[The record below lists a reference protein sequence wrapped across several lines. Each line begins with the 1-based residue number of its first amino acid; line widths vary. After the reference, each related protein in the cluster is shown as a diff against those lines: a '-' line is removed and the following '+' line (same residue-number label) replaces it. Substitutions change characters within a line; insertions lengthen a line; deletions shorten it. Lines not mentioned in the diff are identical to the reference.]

1 MRVRKKMWLAV
12 GLMAG
17 AAALT
22 GCAANTRSVVT
33 PTPAAAQKATAEPA
47 SPSPKAEAD
56 SKERLLSLTVDGEEL
71 DAQAVMERDDLLLPL
86 EATAEALG
94 WKADSQEAQE
104 ETQTR
109 RSVTLERED
118 SRITVSWTVSD
129 NTAKNVSWQKD
140 GLLIPVDARV
150 TTLEEAVYVPS
161 AFFEEAMD
169 VTVTAGDAGV
179 SVKRRE
185 PASTPPADSSGEN
198 G

>member
-47 SPSPKAEAD
+47 SPSPEAD
-56 SKERLLSLTVDGEEL
+56 SKEQLLSLTVDGEEL

-169 VTVTAGDAGV
+169 VTVTAGDADV

-185 PASTPPADSSGEN
+185 PASTPPIDSSGEN

>member
-47 SPSPKAEAD
+47 SPSPEAD
-56 SKERLLSLTVDGEEL
+56 SKEQLLSLAVDGEEL

-109 RSVTLERED
+109 RNVTLEKED